1 MGYTNRVGIGLE
13 VLHGDGDREV
23 WGEEQAETGRNHDSR
38 YPSPLGITIERGPGR
53 TVVRETWWADHVL
66 LVKGRSSVQNML

>member
-23 WGEEQAETGRNHDSR
+23 WGEEQAEAGRRHDSG
-38 YPSPLGITIERGPGR
+38 YPSPLGINDRDGIR
-53 TVVRETWWADHVL
+53 TYSNA
-66 LVKGRSSVQNML
+66 